1 MTVPVYTIFE
11 SDFEIIL
18 EPNSTEEWESNV
30 LLKDTTGVF
39 A

>member
-18 EPNSTEEWESNV
+18 EPNSTEE
-30 LLKDTTGVF
+30 
-39 A
+39 